1 MITIELIINNQS
13 VKVTKSG
20 SIYHYTF
27 KPTSPNQPIKINH
40 LGCIGDTEIKNILL
54 EKGTKPTH
62 FVKPERTEYPLSGVF
77 KDLRGLKIEL
87 KDENSD
93 LWGRITANAKGLLTE
108 YHEKEFKSALSQ
120 TAEQLTAQLEDGETL
135 ARRVMRANVYQS
147 EIKSKDKA
155 IESRFTQL
163 QEGFNTK
170 VTNLENNTS
179 SEIAQLATG
188 INQRVRNLENKTSSD
203 YTQLSGLIQQ
213 KVTRQD
219 VEAIIGNSGDAIY
232 LTIKDK
238 IPDSK
243 MTGYEIKTAI
253 NATRDGIRLKGDL
266 ISIDGNT
273 NISRGVIKDAH
284 IGTVSATKITTGT
297 FNAAKASII
306 NLDIN
311 TLTGNFATFI
321 RALFNGKNSKV
332 QIDST
337 GMKVLRTNGSYSTAF
352 NDNGI
357 DILRDGV
364 HVGSVRSLN
373 PQETTGFFAKRK
385 SMSLVTQQDSYLSLA
400 YYSLQNNTYYRALSL
415 GGDGRLRLHSPF
427 YAGETNY
434 GYAITNSEIEADR
447 ATTELVEQNDV
458 IYDYNVRAESYKN
471 GYVSIPQKGVSISRI
486 RQGKFIELG
495 GERFT
500 ISRVEE
506 FFDLYQV
513 YVREEIAN
521 RTSEINVRIYRP
533 KPPREVHTPARI
545 IRGSGL
551 RDVMSGGGMITE
563 RSGDTW
569 VSGSNNRWYSITEIY
584 RDLTALKNTVD
595 SLNRT
600 AGSGGGWNAGGY
612 EPQGGGD
619 PYYSDTRNSS
629 SNTSGNN
636 RVGGS
641 GIRVGDIV
649 RIRSGVT
656 TYYYHN
662 DTPVTIPTNLNGRN
676 YRTETYTVTNIRS
689 GTGTHQISLDGTI
702 IAWAR
707 GSDLVK
713 A

>member
-13 VKVTKSG
+13 VKVSKSG
-20 SIYHYTF
+20 SLYHQTF
-27 KPTSPNQPIKINH
+27 KATDPKQSIKIPH
-40 LGCIGDTEIKNILL
+40 LGCFGDTEITQIQL
-54 EKGTKPTH
+54 EKGTEPTY
-62 FVKPERTEYPLSGVF
+62 FTQPSWTEYPLSGLF
-77 KDLRGLKIEL
+77 EDMRALKVEL
-87 KDENSD
+87 KDSD
-93 LWGRITANAKGLLTE
+93 SELWGRITANAKGLLTE

-120 TAEQLTAQLEDGETL
+120 TAKQLTAQIEDGEAL
-135 ARRVMRANVYQS
+135 ARRVMRANVYQTT
-147 EIKSKDKA
+147 IKSKDEA
-155 IESRFTQL
+155 LETRLTQL

-170 VTNLENNTS
+170 VTDL
-179 SEIAQLATG
+179 
-188 INQRVRNLENKTSSD
+188 VNKQSSD

-219 VEAIIGNSGDAIY
+219 VEAIIGNSGDSIY
-232 LTIKDK
+232 LMIKDK

-273 NISRGVIKDAH
+273 RISSGVIKDAH
-284 IGTVSATKITTGT
+284 IGDLSASKITTGT
-297 FNAAKASII
+297 FNAARARIV

-311 TLTGNFATFI
+311 TLTGNFVTFI

-332 QIDST
+332 QIDAT
-337 GMKVLRTNGSYSTAF
+337 GMKVLRTDGTYSTAF

-357 DILRDGV
+357 DIWRDGK
-364 HVGSVRSLN
+364 HVGSVLSLN
-373 PQETTGFFAKRK
+373 PKETRGFFAKRK

-458 IYDYNVRAESYKN
+458 IYDYNVRAESYKR
-471 GYVSIPQKGVSISRI
+471 GYVTIPKKGVSLSRI
-486 RQGKFIELG
+486 NQGKFIELS

-500 ISRVEE
+500 ISRIEE
-506 FFDLYQV
+506 FYDSYQV
-513 YVREEIAN
+513 YVKEEIAD
-521 RTSEINVRIYRP
+521 RTAETNVRIVRP

-563 RSGDTW
+563 RGGDTW

-612 EPQGGGD
+612 EPSGGGD

-636 RVGGS
+636 KVGGS

-656 TYYYHN
+656 TYYTHA
-662 DTPVTIPTNLNGRN
+662 DSPVTIPTNLYGRN

>member
-13 VKVTKSG
+13 VKITKSG
-20 SIYHYTF
+20 ELYHQTF
-27 KPTSPNQPIKINH
+27 KATDPKQSIKIPH
-40 LGCIGDTEIKNILL
+40 LGCFGDTEIKNILL

-87 KDENSD
+87 KDENSP
-93 LWGRITANAKGLLTE
+93 LWGRITANAKGILAD
-108 YHEKEFKSALSQ
+108 YHENEFKATL
-120 TAEQLTAQLEDGETL
+120 ALTAKQITEQLEDGEAL
-135 ARRVMRANVYQS
+135 ARRVMRANIYQTT
-147 EIKSKDKA
+147 IKSKDNA
-155 IESRFTQL
+155 LESRLTQL
-163 QEGFNTK
+163 QKGFNTK
-170 VTNLENNTS
+170 VTDLEDKTS
-179 SEIAQLATG
+179 SE
-188 INQRVRNLENKTSSD
+188 
-203 YTQLSGLIQQ
+203 YTQLSKLIQQ
-213 KVTRQD
+213 KVTRKD
-219 VEAIIGNSGDAIY
+219 VEAIIGNSGDSIY

-238 IPDSK
+238 LPDGK

-253 NATRDGIRLKGDL
+253 NATRDGLRFKGDL
-266 ISIDGNT
+266 ISIDGDT
-273 NISRGVIKDAH
+273 HITKGVINDAH
-284 IGTVSATKITTGT
+284 IGTVSANKITTGT
-297 FNAAKASII
+297 FNAARARIV

-332 QIDST
+332 QIDAT
-337 GMKVLRTNGSYSTAF
+337 GMKVLRTDGTYSTAF

-357 DILRDGV
+357 DIWRDGK
-364 HVGSVRSLN
+364 HVGSVLSLN
-373 PQETTGFFAKRK
+373 PKETRGFFAKRK

-458 IYDYNVRAESYKN
+458 IYDYNVRAESYKR
-471 GYVSIPQKGVSISRI
+471 GYVTIPKKGVSLSRI
-486 RQGKFIELG
+486 KQGKFIELG
-495 GERFT
+495 GDKFT
-500 ISRVEE
+500 ISSIDE
-506 FFDLYQV
+506 FFDSYQI
-513 YVREEIAN
+513 YVKEEIAD
-521 RTSEINVRIYRP
+521 RTAETNVRIVRP
-533 KPPREVHTPARI
+533 KPPKEVHTPARI

-563 RSGDTW
+563 RGGDTW

-612 EPQGGGD
+612 EPSGGGD

-636 RVGGS
+636 KVGGS

-656 TYYYHN
+656 IYYDHS
-662 DTPVTIPTNLNGRN
+662 DQAVTIPTNLYGRN

-689 GTGTHQISLDGTI
+689 GTGTHQISLDGI
-702 IAWAR
+702 VIAWAR